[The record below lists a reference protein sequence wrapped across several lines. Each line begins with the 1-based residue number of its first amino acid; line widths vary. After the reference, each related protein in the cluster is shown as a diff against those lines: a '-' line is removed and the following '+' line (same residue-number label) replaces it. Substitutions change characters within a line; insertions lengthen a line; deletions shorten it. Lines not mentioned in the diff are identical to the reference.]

1 MTSLA
6 LSFQETQFDVIDRNN
21 QPWLRSN
28 QIGLALEYKNPEL
41 SINKLYR
48 ANSDE
53 FSDAMTAL
61 VELETKGGKQKVRI
75 FSLRGAHLLAMFA
88 RTKIAKEFRKWVLDI
103 LDRETAVPPSPISE
117 ETLTPSETQT
127 LHEVIDRK
135 AAGCGVWKVKA
146 YPEIYTRLQNRFRV
160 NSYKLLPRSQLAD
173 AILYVTEMELRN
185 APKQLPERIPVR
197 KVSDLSF
204 FSKSGR
210 KGSHR
215 HGPESFSNWWDY
227 PQHLKELKWE
237 EGLKVGRGFF
247 AEVAE
252 LAEHDEHAAY
262 IVIQAVLGI
271 AWPLPAGNPERN
283 GCIEH
288 GFSQAMA
295 VAVMTGLRAMRGGAT
310 AYAWGM

>member
-103 LDRETAVPPSPISE
+103 LDRETQQMQQQLVTPEQAGE
-117 ETLTPSETQT
+117 LATLIKERFPDG
-127 LHEVIDRK
+127 IDR
-135 AAGCGVWKVKA
+135 
-146 YPEIYTRLQNRFRV
+146 
-160 NSYKLLPRSQLAD
+160 
-173 AILYVTEMELRN
+173 
-185 APKQLPERIPVR
+185 
-197 KVSDLSF
+197 
-204 FSKSGR
+204 
-210 KGSHR
+210 
-215 HGPESFSNWWDY
+215 
-227 PQHLKELKWE
+227 
-237 EGLKVGRGFF
+237 
-247 AEVAE
+247 
-252 LAEHDEHAAY
+252 
-262 IVIQAVLGI
+262 
-271 AWPLPAGNPERN
+271 
-283 GCIEH
+283 
-288 GFSQAMA
+288 
-295 VAVMTGLRAMRGGAT
+295 
-310 AYAWGM
+310 AYAWSRFNKHFRIARYRELPQEKFTEACRYIPAMPDRDEIPEKNLPAVRLPAIKPPVWTRPDPAGTKDAVRNLQTTKQIIRDLQIWANDMPEEIGHPLWDALDDINKLMITCWTEIDEALMHMSISQRFLKRWLGKGR